1 MLIEA
6 CEIPE
11 VKLIKP
17 KVFRDAR
24 GFFSETFSQRALA
37 EAGIAET
44 FVQDNHSLSSEIGTV
59 RGLHFQKPPFAQGK
73 LVRVTRGRVLDVAL
87 DLRRASPTYGRHVMR
102 ELSADNWVQLYV
114 PVGFAHAFCTLEQDT
129 EVVYKVTDYYAPQ
142 ADAGVLWSDPAL
154 AIAWPITPDRARLS
168 EKDARLPRLAELEPV
183 F

>member
-44 FVQDNHSLSSEIGTV
+44 FVQDNHSLSSETGTV

-102 ELSADNWVQLYV
+102 ELSAENWAQLYV

>member
-44 FVQDNHSLSSEIGTV
+44 FVQDNHSLSSETGTV

-102 ELSADNWVQLYV
+102 ELSAENWAQLYV
-114 PVGFAHAFCTLEQDT
+114 PVGFAHAFCTLEPDT